1 MAGVQGHNR
10 ARGQSPKEIS
20 MKTAE
25 QIAARKA
32 KSKARREAKKTF
44 IPVTDENLN
53 RLKANFKTLMARYQ
67 DGKLSYKDAGNLFP
81 ISVRIRTA
89 NTLTK
94 EELEAKIAKQAA
106 RLARLEAAL
115 KG

>member
-32 KSKARREAKKTF
+32 KSKARREALLAF

-53 RLKANFKTLMARYQ
+53 SIKANFKSLMARYQ
-67 DGKLSYKDAGNLFP
+67 DGKLCYKDAGNLYP
-81 ISVRIRTA
+81 VTIRVR
-89 NTLTK
+89 NTLSK
-94 EELEAKIAKQAA
+94 EELEARIAKQKA

>member
-32 KSKARREAKKTF
+32 ASKARRDAKKA
-44 IPVTDENLN
+44 IIEVNEANLAT
-53 RLKANFKTLMARYQ
+53 LKANFKVIVGKYQ
-67 DGKLSYKDAGNLFP
+67 AGQLTIKEAGSLWKAP
-81 ISVRIRTA
+81 VRVA
-89 NTLTK
+89 NTLSK
-94 EELEAKIAKQAA
+94 EELTARIAKQQA